1 MRAIILCA
9 GFGKRLLPHTNT
21 RAKPAIPF
29 LGIPGLCYPLY
40 LAESLNITDVTFNL
54 HHLPETIKA
63 AALKYVSPKYQTHFA
78 LEAPNI
84 LDSGGG
90 IKNTESFLKG
100 NGHFLSLNGDT
111 ICLFQ
116 NEHPLTALF
125 ELHSKNTPLAT
136 LLVQEHKS
144 AGSSHGGV
152 FVRENDF
159 EVDHFAKSS
168 SHTALKAYHYLGIA
182 LFSDRIFEYLPS
194 HQPSNILYDALTYGL
209 NHGEH
214 VQICKAPEAL
224 WFETGN
230 KQDFLA
236 AANIC
241 AKHLREGTPH
251 GHYLHKLLSRFVPNW
266 DLLQL
271 NHYLNPF

>member
-9 GFGKRLLPHTNT
+9 GFGKRLLPHTNKL
-21 RAKPAIPF
+21 AKPAIPF

-40 LAESLNITDVTFNL
+40 LAESLNLTDVTFNL
-54 HHLPETIKA
+54 HHLPETVKA
-63 AALKYVSPKYQTHFA
+63 AALKYVSPKYQTHFT

-90 IKNTESFLKG
+90 IKNAELLLKG
-100 NGHFLSLNGDT
+100 DGHFLSLNGDT
-111 ICLFQ
+111 VCLFQ
-116 NEHPLTALF
+116 SENPLTALF
-125 ELHSKNTPLAT
+125 ELHSKNAPLAT

-168 SHTALKAYHYLGIA
+168 THTTLKTYHYLGIA
-182 LFSDRIFEYLPS
+182 LFSDRIFDYLPP
-194 HQPSNILYDALTYGL
+194 HQPSNILYDALTDGL
-209 NHGEH
+209 KHDER
-214 VQICKAPEAL
+214 VQICRAPEAL

-230 KQDFLA
+230 ERDFLA
-236 AANIC
+236 ATNVC
-241 AKHLREGTPH
+241 AQHLRENSSY
-251 GHYLHKLLSRFVPNW
+251 GHYLHKLLSRFVPSW
-266 DLLQL
+266 DLSQL
-271 NHYLNPF
+271 NSSLNPF